1 MVRVKVPTANKST
14 NVYSALHTI
23 TAELQQQ
30 KNPTVHFSISRL
42 DRSFIDLC
50 KNGYWQSEGSEL
62 IESDCNLVK

>member
-30 KNPTVHFSISRL
+30 QKTTIYFSISRL
-42 DRSFIDLC
+42 DYSFIDLC

-62 IESDCNLVK
+62 IESD